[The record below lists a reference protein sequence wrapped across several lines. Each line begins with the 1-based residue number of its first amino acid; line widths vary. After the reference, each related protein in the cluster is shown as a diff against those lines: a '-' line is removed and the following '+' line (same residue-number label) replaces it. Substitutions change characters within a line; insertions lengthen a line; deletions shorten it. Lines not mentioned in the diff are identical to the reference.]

1 MCVICNLPESSSYD
15 KLRSAQ
21 AGLPVN
27 IKYGEMLELSELP
40 KVVVNKGRLF
50 LLKFTRDIKKK
61 CIQR

>member
-1 MCVICNLPESSSYD
+1 MCVICSLPESSSDD

-21 AGLPVN
+21 DGLPVN

-40 KVVVNKGRLF
+40 KVVNKGRLF
-50 LLKFTRDIKKK
+50 LLKLTRDIKKT